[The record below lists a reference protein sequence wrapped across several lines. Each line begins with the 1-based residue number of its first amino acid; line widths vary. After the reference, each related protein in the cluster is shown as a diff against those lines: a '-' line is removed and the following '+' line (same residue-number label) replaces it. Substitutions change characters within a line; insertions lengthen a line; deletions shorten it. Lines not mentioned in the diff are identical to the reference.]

1 MPTNHALHSYLDAEA
16 AAQTRRRLLWRMV
29 SALESTFSIPDGNH
43 LVFVLGDGS
52 ERDNRHALYT
62 WVIRELQQLELET
75 TSRTL
80 PELTNRL
87 QRELSQWELDRHD
100 V

>member
-1 MPTNHALHSYLDAEA
+1 MSTNHSLHTYLDAET
-16 AAQTRRRLLWRMV
+16 AAQARRRLLWRMV
-29 SALESTFSIPDGNH
+29 SALESTFSIPGGDH

-62 WVIRELQQLELET
+62 WVIHELQQLEMEA

-80 PELTNRL
+80 PQLTDRL
-87 QRELSQWELDRHD
+87 QRVLAHWEMDRHD
-100 V
+100 G